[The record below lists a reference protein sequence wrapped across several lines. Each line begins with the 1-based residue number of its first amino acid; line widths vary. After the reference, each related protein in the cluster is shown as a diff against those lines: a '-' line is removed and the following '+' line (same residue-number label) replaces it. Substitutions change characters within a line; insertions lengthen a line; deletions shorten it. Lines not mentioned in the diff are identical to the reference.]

1 MGVRGMWEYLC
12 SLCRP
17 PGSGESGPAG
27 GRGPGDQG
35 EAWWPWFGNW
45 ADVGSNPRATY
56 YLKWVTLGVTPLS
69 EPPWLLYEGDRAYC
83 RVLVVLENC
92 GWIPAPALSGFLTKN
107 WAFICLSCIPD
118 SRGQALG
125 AQHGT

>member
-35 EAWWPWFGNW
+35 EAWWPWFGSW
-45 ADVGSNPRATY
+45 ADVGSNPGATY

-69 EPPWLLYEGDRAYC
+69 EPPFFLGELPGVAERAEQGA
-83 RVLVVLENC
+83 RLTL
-92 GWIPAPALSGFLTKN
+92 GTQGASATGMALQPLSG
-107 WAFICLSCIPD
+107 
-118 SRGQALG
+118 
-125 AQHGT
+125 AQSTPTYASL